1 MAAKALVTIA
11 GIALPTP
18 ATYIGGTYD
27 IVDATRNVQG
37 ITIGSIVREDVGK
50 VEMTWRFLTPAQWST
65 ILKLFNSV
73 YGGSFYNS
81 VEFYNQV
88 TATWVTRT
96 MYVGDR
102 TTGGALQCDPVTG
115 APTFW
120 IEPALN
126 LIEV

>member
-50 VEMTWRFLTPAQWST
+50 VEMTMEISH
-65 ILKLFNSV
+65 
-73 YGGSFYNS
+73 
-81 VEFYNQV
+81 
-88 TATWVTRT
+88 
-96 MYVGDR
+96 
-102 TTGGALQCDPVTG
+102 TG
-115 APTFW
+115 AMVNHIKTVQFGLW
-120 IEPALN
+120 WLVLQLGRILQSGHGDMGYSDN
-126 LIEV
+126 VCW